1 MLHIYKASAGSG
13 KTYTLTLEYIK
24 LLLGYRDEQGRY
36 RLYRKSDAQH
46 RRILAVTF
54 TNKATEEMKHRI
66 VFQLDILAHDT
77 EKSPYVDGLMQL
89 FGCTVEQIRGIA
101 SETLYVLLHDFSYF
115 NISTIDRFFQQ
126 VLRNFTREI
135 GLQGSFEIEM
145 DNDFVTAS
153 AIDRRRP
160 KRSSQLVDTL
170 CRGAYRVGELVEL
183 GKSIRTERRFE
194 RTGRGAI
201 ERNL

>member
-77 EKSPYVDGLMQL
+77 EKSPYVLSL
-89 FGCTVEQIRGIA
+89 IHI
-101 SETLYVLLHDFSYF
+101 SEP
-115 NISTIDRFFQQ
+115 
-126 VLRNFTREI
+126 TR
-135 GLQGSFEIEM
+135 
-145 DNDFVTAS
+145 
-153 AIDRRRP
+153 P
-160 KRSSQLVDTL
+160 
-170 CRGAYRVGELVEL
+170 Y
-183 GKSIRTERRFE
+183 
-194 RTGRGAI
+194 
-201 ERNL
+201 